1 MEDEEEAFPNED
13 ELHVAS
19 ALLLL
24 SNTHSPSPKVKCI
37 SEISQIAALSYTS
50 SVSDSKSKSTDSSIV
65 TADDD
70 DTHSPSPKMK
80 IISEISQIAALS
92 YTTSVSDS
100 KSKSTDSST
109 VTVDDDDT
117 HSASPMRRS
126 KSLCI
131 SDCLK
136 ISSSKPKSAFSL
148 ATSCT
153 SASSCVS
160 IGSTA
165 AGDISSGGSC
175 EANRVVPK
183 ERECVPR
190 KMKVIFSANMQR
202 RAEAIL
208 KVLSSHGCASEVR
221 IRQLLGD
228 SPDTSK
234 ALRILLRLEEVKRT
248 GAGGRTD
255 PYVYVVYLY
264 DWWLIKADIGDGS
277 KRLGVYL
284 YDWWLIKVEIGDG
297 SKRLGIGG
305 FTAKEKPDGRVFH
318 STTIAKRHDTATL
331 VTVDGITILLSGFI
345 NRCRTVQNG
354 FSSEVCQHFLLGFPY
369 NWEESAAVSFGESTN
384 ENAASV
390 ISDFSESANTSADCT
405 SSSFTMSVD
414 HLPANVL
421 RDLLI
426 SGAGD
431 PEGGMLRKSIFNE
444 IVQKYG
450 NNAFNVD
457 KASCL
462 NQKSGNEVTPQ
473 SPSLNGSPSQKKKA
487 KTTRKQEDS
496 YIPDAK
502 SGKEDLPEATPKDMP
517 EKRFLD
523 RLLHRSGDDVPTAG
537 ENSCLNQKSGNQ
549 VTSRGPSL
557 DETPSKMTKTAANLR
572 KEDDNH
578 VPDAQCRKEVLQK
591 CNDESGTDIDK
602 NSSSSSPLI
611 RDKASLYKKTKVHQT
626 QEDKRAVHKVS
637 GQGDFGIVNTTN
649 SSNGPLTRSR
659 AKKKWLKEQDKLTR

>member
-1 MEDEEEAFPNED
+1 MAEANSFT
-13 ELHVAS
+13 L
-19 ALLLL
+19 
-24 SNTHSPSPKVKCI
+24 
-37 SEISQIAALSYTS
+37 
-50 SVSDSKSKSTDSSIV
+50 
-65 TADDD
+65 
-70 DTHSPSPKMK
+70 
-80 IISEISQIAALS
+80 
-92 YTTSVSDS
+92 
-100 KSKSTDSST
+100 
-109 VTVDDDDT
+109 
-117 HSASPMRRS
+117 
-126 KSLCI
+126 
-131 SDCLK
+131 
-136 ISSSKPKSAFSL
+136 SSSF
-148 ATSCT
+148 
-153 SASSCVS
+153 
-160 IGSTA
+160 
-165 AGDISSGGSC
+165 
-175 EANRVVPK
+175 
-183 ERECVPR
+183 
-190 KMKVIFSANMQR
+190 
-202 RAEAIL
+202 L
-208 KVLSSHGCASEVR
+208 K
-221 IRQLLGD
+221 Q
-228 SPDTSK
+228 
-234 ALRILLRLEEVKRT
+234 
-248 GAGGRTD
+248 
-255 PYVYVVYLY
+255 VYV
-264 DWWLIKADIGDGS
+264 
-277 KRLGVYL
+277 

-297 SKRLGIGG
+297 SKRLGVGG

-345 NRCRTVQNG
+345 NRCRTLQNG
-354 FSSEVCQHFLLGFPY
+354 FSS
-369 NWEESAAVSFGESTN
+369 ESAAVSFGESTN

-450 NNAFNVD
+450 NNAFNVN
-457 KASCL
+457 KASSL
-462 NQKSGNEVTPQ
+462 NQKSGNQVTPQ

-487 KTTRKQEDS
+487 KTNQKQEDS
-496 YIPDAK
+496 CIPDAK
-502 SGKEDLPEATPKDMP
+502 SGKEDLLEATPKDMP

-537 ENSCLNQKSGNQ
+537 ENSCLNQKSENQ

-557 DETPSKMTKTAANLR
+557 DETPSKKKKTAANLR

-626 QEDKRAVHKVS
+626 QEEKRAVHKVS

-659 AKKKWLKEQDKLTR
+659 AKKKWLKEQDTINKSKRLKTTWKGQETILNVKAILKKQKFQSLLYKSIYLVYSSSSLLR

>member
-24 SNTHSPSPKVKCI
+24 SNTHSPSPKVKSI

-80 IISEISQIAALS
+80 IKSEISQIAALS

-117 HSASPMRRS
+117 HSASPIMKSISETSQIAAMSYATSVSDSKSKSTDSSTITADDYDDEDADYDDDSSFAEAKANARRIKMIRMIRVINKLKAVRRRRS

-136 ISSSKPKSAFSL
+136 ISSGKPKSAFSL

-190 KMKVIFSANMQR
+190 KMKVIFSANMRR

-255 PYVYVVYLY
+255 PYVYVIYLY

-277 KRLGVYL
+277 KRLGV
-284 YDWWLIKVEIGDG
+284 
-297 SKRLGIGG
+297 GG
-305 FTAKEKPDGRVFH
+305 FTAKERPDGRVFH
-318 STTIAKRHDTATL
+318 STTIAKRRDTTTL

-354 FSSEVCQHFLLGFPY
+354 FLSEVSLLLCHLENHPMK
-369 NWEESAAVSFGESTN
+369 
-384 ENAASV
+384 NAASG
-390 ISDFSESANTSADCT
+390 ISDFSESANASADCT

-450 NNAFNVD
+450 NNAFHVD
-457 KASCL
+457 EASSL
-462 NQKSGNEVTPQ
+462 NQKSGNQVTPQ
-473 SPSLNGSPSQKKKA
+473 SPSLSGCPSQKKKA
-487 KTTRKQEDS
+487 KTNRKQEDS
-496 YIPDAK
+496 CIPDAE
-502 SGKEDLPEATPKDMP
+502 SGKEDLPEATPKDMQ
-517 EKRFLD
+517 EKRVLD
-523 RLLHRSGDDVPTAG
+523 RLVHRSGDD
-537 ENSCLNQKSGNQ
+537 

-557 DETPSKMTKTAANLR
+557 DETPSKKKKTAANLR

-578 VPDAQCRKEVLQK
+578 VPDAQCRKEVLHK

-602 NSSSSSPLI
+602 NSS
-611 RDKASLYKKTKVHQT
+611 RDKASVYKKTKVYRH
-626 QEDKRAVHKVS
+626 
-637 GQGDFGIVNTTN
+637 
-649 SSNGPLTRSR
+649 
-659 AKKKWLKEQDKLTR
+659 KKKERCAQSIWTGRFWDSKHH